1 MQYSVGILYGGR
13 HKLTYIPPEI
23 IKRFSGDFRGDRS
36 YLTRLN
42 LLKIY
47 VKFGDDPKQFGTTT
61 ETFIKFIQALQ
72 NGLKHLETTF
82 F

>member
-1 MQYSVGILYGGR
+1 MQYSIGILYGGR
-13 HKLTYIPPEI
+13 HKLTYIPPDI
-23 IKRFSGDFRGDRS
+23 IKRLSGDFRGDRS